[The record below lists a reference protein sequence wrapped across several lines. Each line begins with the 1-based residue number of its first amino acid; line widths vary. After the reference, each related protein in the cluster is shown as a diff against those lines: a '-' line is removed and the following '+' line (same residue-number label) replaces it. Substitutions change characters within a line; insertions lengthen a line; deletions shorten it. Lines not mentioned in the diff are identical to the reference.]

1 MKSKG
6 GKCAV
11 CGEECNVSNAFK
23 NRSNVWIHYECVADH
38 MSETPYRKLPLKD
51 ALKRLTL
58 NVYAIMTSRMTI
70 GWILSYGVFPLYIWY
85 LPKTYSSLSGERMT
99 LTTAM
104 ICFLAHNFIMLC
116 MAALFLHKIKPT
128 WYLISAYVFSV
139 LCTVLF
145 GLVVVGI
152 GPTLITIA
160 SASFGNLLGY
170 VNVMGMLIDREEA
183 QSAPD

>member
-11 CGEECNVSNAFK
+11 CGEACNVSNAFK

-51 ALKRLTL
+51 TLKSLTL

-70 GWILSYGVFPLYIWY
+70 GWILSYGVFPLYIWC
-85 LPKTYSSLSGERMT
+85 LPKAYSFVSGERMT

-104 ICFLAHNFIMLC
+104 ICFLAHNFIMFC

-128 WYLISAYVFSV
+128 WYLIIAYVVSV
-139 LCTVLF
+139 LCTVLI
-145 GLVVVGI
+145 GLVSI

-170 VNVMGMLIDREEA
+170 INAIGVLIDREEA